1 MLLLYQKRERLL
13 IMSQVHQC
21 YLSIALRKKSRQTAG
36 KRVPDHQKLSM
47 PIGIVQMDQG
57 LISVQ
62 EYLIGIVLFQL
73 IPKENTFMGHP
84 CTYRGDWRRACP

>member
-47 PIGIVQMDQG
+47 PIGVVQMDQG

-62 EYLIGIVLFQL
+62 ECRSSSEDAESVSFRL
-73 IPKENTFMGHP
+73 
-84 CTYRGDWRRACP
+84 RR